1 MRRILI
7 TIDGGPGN
15 RESLRTAAMLCEM
28 TGAGLSVAHATGDVG
43 GVSGL
48 GESLVVVN
56 VVEDGRAQARA
67 AFDDICGRMPEARFK
82 AYTSRSADLVA
93 WRGPG
98 HDLILLERISRE
110 EGPKAQLL
118 NAALFETGR
127 PVLLLP
133 PEPRT
138 TPIRRPAVAW
148 NGTAISARAIR
159 SALPLL
165 QPARHATLL
174 IGSGAG
180 NIRPDPLRE
189 YLASYGVASVLHAYD
204 SEHLTA
210 RARGRALI
218 AAAVASGA
226 DLLVTGAFGESAAGS
241 ILGLGRATQKLATA
255 APMPV
260 LMQN

>member
-7 TIDGGPGN
+7 AIDGSPN
-15 RESLRTAAMLCEM
+15 SRESLRTAVMLCGM
-28 TGAGLSVAHATGDVG
+28 TGASLSVAHASGDAG

-56 VVEDGRAQARA
+56 MLEDGKARARA
-67 AFDDICGRMPEARFK
+67 AFDEVCGHLPDARFK
-82 AYTSRSADLVA
+82 AYGATSADLIA
-93 WRGPG
+93 WLGPG
-98 HDLILLERISRE
+98 HDMILVERISRE

-127 PVLLLP
+127 PVMLLP

-138 TPIRRPAVAW
+138 VPIRRPALAW

-159 SALPLL
+159 SALPLM
-165 QPARHATLL
+165 QQARRATLL

-180 NIRPDPLRE
+180 KIRPEPLRE
-189 YLASYGVASVLHAYD
+189 YLASYGVAAEVHAYD
-204 SEHLTA
+204 SDHLTA

-218 AAAVASGA
+218 AAAVAAEA
-226 DLLVTGAFGESAAGS
+226 DLLVTGAFGESAASS

>member
-7 TIDGGPGN
+7 MIDGSPTN
-15 RESLRTAAMLCEM
+15 RDSLRTAAMLCGM
-28 TGAGLSVAHATGDVG
+28 TGAELSVAHATGDMG

-56 VVEDGRAQARA
+56 AVEEGRVRARA
-67 AFDDICGRMPEARFK
+67 AFDEICAGVPKGHFK
-82 AYTSRSADLVA
+82 AYTTTSVA
-93 WRGPG
+93 VVAVQGPA
-98 HDLILLERISRE
+98 HDLILVERISRE

-127 PVLLLP
+127 PVMLLP

-138 TPIRRPAVAW
+138 TPIRRPALAW

-165 QPARHATLL
+165 QPAGRATLL

-180 NIRPDPLRE
+180 KIRPDPLRE
-189 YLASYGVASVLHAYD
+189 YLASYGVATEVHAYD

-241 ILGLGRATQKLATA
+241 IFGLGRATQKLATA

>member
-7 TIDGGPGN
+7 TIDGSPGN
-15 RESLRTAAMLCEM
+15 RESLRTAAMLCGM
-28 TGAGLSVAHATGDVG
+28 TGASLSVAHTSGDAA

-48 GESLVVVN
+48 GESLVVVHM
-56 VVEDGRAQARA
+56 VEDGKARARA
-67 AFDDICGRMPEARFK
+67 AFDEVCGHLPDGRFK
-82 AYTSRSADLVA
+82 AYRATSADVIA
-93 WRGPG
+93 SQGAG

-118 NAALFETGR
+118 NVALFETGR

-138 TPIRRPAVAW
+138 SPIRRPAVAW
-148 NGTAISARAIR
+148 NGTPNSARAIR
-159 SALPLL
+159 SAVPLL
-165 QPARHATLL
+165 QPAGRAILL
-174 IGSGAG
+174 IGSAAG
-180 NIRPDPLRE
+180 NIRPEPLRE
-189 YLASYGVASVLHAYD
+189 YLASYGVATELQAYD
-204 SEHLTA
+204 SDHLTA

-218 AAAVASGA
+218 AAAATSNA
-226 DLLVTGAFGESAAGS
+226 DLLVTGAFGETAAGS
-241 ILGLGRATQKLATA
+241 LLGLGRATRKLATA

>member
-7 TIDGGPGN
+7 TIDGGPGS
-15 RESLRTAAMLCEM
+15 RDSLRTAAMLCAM
-28 TGAGLSVAHATGDVG
+28 TGASLSVAHATGDMG

-56 VVEDGRAQARA
+56 AVEEGRVRARA
-67 AFDDICGRMPEARFK
+67 AFDEICAGVPEGRFK
-82 AYTSRSADLVA
+82 AYTTTSVALVA
-93 WRGPG
+93 VQGPA

-127 PVLLLP
+127 PVMLLP

-138 TPIRRPAVAW
+138 APIRRPALAW

-165 QPARHATLL
+165 QPAGRATLL

-189 YLASYGVASVLHAYD
+189 YLASYGVATEVHAYD
-204 SEHLTA
+204 SDHLTA

-241 ILGLGRATQKLATA
+241 IFGLGRATQKLATA

>member
-1 MRRILI
+1 MIL
-7 TIDGGPGN
+7 
-15 RESLRTAAMLCEM
+15 
-28 TGAGLSVAHATGDVG
+28 V
-43 GVSGL
+43 
-48 GESLVVVN
+48 
-56 VVEDGRAQARA
+56 
-67 AFDDICGRMPEARFK
+67 
-82 AYTSRSADLVA
+82 
-93 WRGPG
+93 
-98 HDLILLERISRE
+98 ERISRE

-127 PVLLLP
+127 PVMLLP

-138 TPIRRPAVAW
+138 VPIRRPALAW

-159 SALPLL
+159 SALPLM
-165 QPARHATLL
+165 QQARRATLL

-180 NIRPDPLRE
+180 KIRPEPLRE
-189 YLASYGVASVLHAYD
+189 YLASYGVAAEVHAYD
-204 SEHLTA
+204 SDHLTA

-218 AAAVASGA
+218 AAAVAAEA
-226 DLLVTGAFGESAAGS
+226 DLLVTGAFGESAASS

>member
-7 TIDGGPGN
+7 AIDGSPSS
-15 RESLRTAAMLCEM
+15 RDSLRTAAMLCGM
-28 TGAGLSVAHATGDVG
+28 TGASLSVAHTSGDAA

-56 VVEDGRAQARA
+56 MVEDSNARARA
-67 AFDDICGRMPEARFK
+67 AFDEICGHLPEGRYKDFRA
-82 AYTSRSADLVA
+82 ASADVVA
-93 WRGPG
+93 WLGPG
-98 HDLILLERISRE
+98 HDLILVERMSRE

-127 PVLLLP
+127 PVMLLP

-138 TPIRRPAVAW
+138 APIRRPALAW

-159 SALPLL
+159 SALPFLE
-165 QPARHATLL
+165 PAKRATLL

-180 NIRPDPLRE
+180 DLRPQPMLD
-189 YLASYGVASVLHAYD
+189 YLASYGVTAELYSYD
-204 SEHLTA
+204 SDHLTA

-226 DLLVTGAFGESAAGS
+226 DLLVTGAFGESAANS
-241 ILGLGRATQKLATA
+241 LFGLGRATRKLATA

>member
-1 MRRILI
+1 MIL
-7 TIDGGPGN
+7 
-15 RESLRTAAMLCEM
+15 
-28 TGAGLSVAHATGDVG
+28 V
-43 GVSGL
+43 
-48 GESLVVVN
+48 
-56 VVEDGRAQARA
+56 
-67 AFDDICGRMPEARFK
+67 
-82 AYTSRSADLVA
+82 
-93 WRGPG
+93 
-98 HDLILLERISRE
+98 ERISRE

-127 PVLLLP
+127 PVMLLP

-138 TPIRRPAVAW
+138 APIQRPALAW

-159 SALPLL
+159 SALPLM
-165 QPARHATLL
+165 QQARRATLL

-180 NIRPDPLRE
+180 KIRPEPLHE
-189 YLASYGVASVLHAYD
+189 YLASYGVAAEVHTYD
-204 SEHLTA
+204 SDHLTA

-218 AAAVASGA
+218 AAAVASEA
-226 DLLVTGAFGESAAGS
+226 DLLVTGAFGESAASS